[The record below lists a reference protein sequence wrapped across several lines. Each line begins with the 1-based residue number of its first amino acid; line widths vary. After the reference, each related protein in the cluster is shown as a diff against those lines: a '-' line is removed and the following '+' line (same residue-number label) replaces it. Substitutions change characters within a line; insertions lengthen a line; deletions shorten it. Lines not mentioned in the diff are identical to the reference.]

1 VIRWFDEPAGAAEV
15 GGKGAALGV
24 ATRAGLPVPPG
35 FCVTVKAMSRL
46 ASTDVVAALEKAL
59 SRLAA
64 PAVAVRSSASEED
77 GGRASFAGVFVSEL
91 NVHAAPAVI
100 AALERIRTSARS
112 PSASAYV
119 AGRGMDTPAQMA
131 AVVQAMVFP
140 ETSGV
145 LFTRDPL
152 TGEERFV
159 VEGSWG
165 LGEAIVSGEV
175 TPDHFV
181 LSPAGALLEHVVADK
196 DLAAV
201 AAAEGT
207 MIVEVEASRRHAPC
221 LAPADLRG
229 LVDLGRRCEAIFGGP
244 QDVEWAIAEG
254 RVWLLQS
261 RPITARGRPSCESRH
276 RASQMDHLGLPKQ
289 WILEHS
295 VPAVEGVGDAWDT
308 RAGDVR
314 SARERRTWM
323 VVHVEEESGRRHD
336 R

>member
-1 VIRWFDEPAGAAEV
+1 MIRWFDEPAEAAEV

-46 ASTDVVAALEKAL
+46 ASADVVAALEQAL

-77 GGRASFAGVFVSEL
+77 GGRASFAGVFASEL
-91 NVHAAPAVI
+91 NVHAPAVI
-100 AALERIRTSARS
+100 AALERIRISARS

-119 AGRGMDTPAQMA
+119 AGRGMDTPAEMA

-140 ETSGV
+140 EMSGV

-181 LSPAGALLEHVVADK
+181 LSPAGALLERIVADK

-207 MIVEVEASRRHAPC
+207 MVAEVEASRRYVPC

-229 LVDLGRRCEAIFGGP
+229 LVDLGRRCEAIFGAP
-244 QDVEWAIAEG
+244 QDVEWAIAGG

-261 RPITARGRPSCESRH
+261 RPITARVEPRLSAAGKLAGEASVPARQPAGH
-276 RASQMDHLGLPKQ
+276 HTSQMDHLGLSGASLGNGREDVDGRTRGGGKQ
-289 WILEHS
+289 
-295 VPAVEGVGDAWDT
+295 AT
-308 RAGDVR
+308 
-314 SARERRTWM
+314 
-323 VVHVEEESGRRHD
+323 
-336 R
+336 